1 MRYKKIGHAWSDPMK
16 LSAWLLKE
24 IPFFVLLAFL
34 LMGVSVEVMHNR
46 LDLLPAN
53 IPLIILMIGYLIFR
67 H

>member
-1 MRYKKIGHAWSDPMK
+1 MK
-16 LSAWLLKE
+16 LSAWLLEE

-34 LMGVSVEVMHNR
+34 LMGIVVEVTHNR

>member
-1 MRYKKIGHAWSDPMK
+1 MK
-16 LSAWLLKE
+16 LSAWFLGE

-67 H
+67 R

>member
-1 MRYKKIGHAWSDPMK
+1 MKI
-16 LSAWLLKE
+16 SAWFLQE

-34 LMGVSVEVMHNR
+34 LLGVSVEVMHNR

-53 IPLIILMIGYLIFR
+53 APLIILMIGYLIFR